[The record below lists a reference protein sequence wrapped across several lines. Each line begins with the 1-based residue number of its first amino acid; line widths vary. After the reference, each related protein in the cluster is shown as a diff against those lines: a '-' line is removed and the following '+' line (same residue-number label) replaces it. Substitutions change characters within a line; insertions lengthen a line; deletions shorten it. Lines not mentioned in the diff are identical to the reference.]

1 MALIDL
7 STERQ
12 MATWTSPVYQHFK
25 MPPDIASGI
34 NFHVNPQYTLGSASE
49 PYRLPKCALLV

>member
-25 MPPDIASGI
+25 MPPDIAVKKGKVVYVYICIAYVS
-34 NFHVNPQYTLGSASE
+34 
-49 PYRLPKCALLV
+49 